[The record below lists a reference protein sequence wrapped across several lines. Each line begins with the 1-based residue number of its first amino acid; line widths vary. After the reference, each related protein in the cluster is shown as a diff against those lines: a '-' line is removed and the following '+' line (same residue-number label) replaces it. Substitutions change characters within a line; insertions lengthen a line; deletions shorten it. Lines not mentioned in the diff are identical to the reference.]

1 MARITEMPTNGQR
14 NTRLLSAM
22 MNGTSALKPGV
33 WDLPM
38 EERNVVSYEALAR
51 SWKNQDNQ
59 VVRPQD
65 RMMSG
70 DEAAYMNILFKN
82 PNIGAWNQLQK
93 SYSLMRQS
101 FLNGRA
107 LDFERA
113 LASTNL
119 GAGYADGNAMATL
132 NLDTTMTSVLYD
144 NQHLVLWN
152 WLNRVPSINPL
163 YQWTE
168 RDQYGS
174 IRGGFA
180 FAQGG
185 VPATGIGAWTRN
197 QAQVCFFG
205 VRRGI
210 TDVEAQSGLLGG
222 VMVDPVQEEDRDG
235 AFQLLGLA
243 ENNFSFADPTVTDN
257 YGNTVNYPGLIMQMI
272 DGGPL
277 NYQYFG
283 PNALNGQ
290 QHFGR
295 AAAGVGVTDLQG
307 KYLEFGDIN
316 NSSSSLYNQGKLGSF
331 ANLRMFASPNTLTD
345 LSNLRAFTERR
356 LLGPEIPTGRSGM
369 GFVTGEPIPS
379 YASPFGVIP
388 FTASIFLQEVPN
400 GQPIQNGNSDALA
413 PAQPTFTATAQST
426 LPTGVTDSYFVASN
440 GLGESD
446 AATYYYWVSAANDNG
461 ESAPVGTVAA
471 SSTTP
476 DVDGVAVAV
485 DVGQVVTLTITPGS
499 SNGNVLTR
507 FRVYRG
513 TYNSIN
519 DPNTQIIGHI
529 AVNPNSPAAQ
539 SWYDNNSTRNG
550 TSIALILERTP
561 NNMALAQLAPMTKY
575 PLAIVETKVEW
586 LLLLYHVLVIK
597 ARQRAWLFLNVG
609 RFLPYVNS

>member
-1 MARITEMPTNGQR
+1 MGQVMDMPTHGQI
-14 NTRLLSAM
+14 NTRLLGAM
-22 MNGTSALKPGV
+22 VNGTSALKPGV
-33 WDLPM
+33 WDIPM
-38 EERNVVSYEALAR
+38 EERNIFSYETLAR
-51 SWKNQDNQ
+51 SWRNQDSQ
-59 VVRPQD
+59 VLNIGD
-65 RMMSG
+65 RVLSG
-70 DEAAYMNILFKN
+70 DEAAYARILYKN
-82 PNIGAWNQLQK
+82 PNIGQWNQLQK

-174 IRGGFA
+174 IRGAFA

-257 YGNTVNYPGLIMQMI
+257 YGNSVNFPGLIMQMI
-272 DGGPL
+272 DGGTL
-277 NYQYFG
+277 DYQYFG

-290 QHFGR
+290 QHYGR
-295 AAAGVGVTDLQG
+295 APAGMGVTDLQG

-316 NSSSSLYNQGKLGSF
+316 TSASSLYNQGKLGSF
-331 ANLRMFASPNTLTD
+331 ANLRMFATPNTLTD

-356 LLGPEIPTGRSGM
+356 WLGPEIPTGRSGM

-379 YASPFGVIP
+379 YASPFGIVP

-400 GQPIQNGNSDALA
+400 GQPIQSGNSDALA
-413 PAQPTFTATAQST
+413 PAQPTFTASASST
-426 LPTGVTDSYFVASN
+426 LPSGVKASYFVASN

-446 AATYYYWVSAANDNG
+446 AGTYYYWVSATNDNG
-461 ESAPVGTVAA
+461 ESAPVGTSAA
-471 SSTTP
+471 TASTP
-476 DVDGVAVAV
+476 DVDGVAVSV

-507 FRVYRG
+507 FRIYRG
-513 TYNSIN
+513 MYNSIN

-529 AVNPNSPAAQ
+529 AVNPNSPATQ
-539 SWYDNNSTRNG
+539 NWYDNNSTRSG

-597 ARQRAWLFLNVG
+597 ARQRAWLYLNVG
-609 RFLPYVNS
+609 RFLPYVNA